1 MSESI
6 DCVRCA
12 SFANVCMRDIGENG
26 SEGKRG
32 DNEDSARQ
40 LCQQG
45 GSLEVGL
52 VTESSCNKPPSDTL
66 SIKRFPFS

>member
-12 SFANVCMRDIGENG
+12 LFANVCMRDIGENG

-45 GSLEVGL
+45 G
-52 VTESSCNKPPSDTL
+52 KPGGGSRDRIIL
-66 SIKRFPFS
+66 